1 MGLAASQTRFLTLT
15 ARQNDIE
22 YRAQQ
27 ISNARLQ
34 LSTQM
39 EQIATEYTNALADRN
54 LFSTDVPPS
63 VYQQIN
69 TTNLAI
75 SGYEVLVVDKNMK
88 FSDYIDASYTPPAGE
103 IKKSLE
109 DGIRDG
115 TYVLLRK
122 ANPFSQSIL
131 TDPGSGTVGNL
142 QTGWSGNYEAVDWRA
157 MSEVYDDL
165 FTANDAKAQDEYDRK
180 ISQTQQ
186 RDKTLTLQMTQ
197 IETEH
202 KAIESEL
209 EAVKKVI
216 EKSTEESFKTF
227 A

>member
-15 ARQNDIE
+15 ARQSDLE
-22 YRAQQ
+22 YQAQQ
-27 ISNARLQ
+27 ISNTRLQ
-34 LSTQM
+34 LSKQM
-39 EQIATEYTNALADRN
+39 EQIATDYTNSLSTRN
-54 LFSTDVPPS
+54 LFSTDIHPS

-75 SGYEVLVVDKNMK
+75 SGYEVLVVAKNMK
-88 FSDYIDASYTPPAGE
+88 FSEYIDPSYIPPAGE

-122 ANPFSQSIL
+122 ANPFSQSVL
-131 TDPGSGTVGNL
+131 TNAGFGTPTDPH
-142 QTGWSGNYEAVDWRA
+142 TGWTGNYEAVDWRA

-165 FTANDAKAQDEYDRK
+165 FTADDGKAQDIYDRK
-180 ISQTQQ
+180 VAQANQK
-186 RDKTLTLQMTQ
+186 DKSLTLQMSQ

-202 KAIESEL
+202 KAIESEI

-216 EKSTEESFKTF
+216 DKNTEMSFKTF